1 MNIVAKYKGNE
12 RMYEI
17 TDESANVIIL
27 YENATDTIS
36 ISSIANITNYYVI
49 LYYKRVIKH
58 LMEHLWI
65 FPQIW
70 AIYTIWIHYY
80 SVIIN

>member
-58 LMEHLWI
+58 LMEHL
-65 FPQIW
+65 
-70 AIYTIWIHYY
+70 
-80 SVIIN
+80 

>member
-1 MNIVAKYKGNE
+1 MNIVAKYKGNK

-58 LMEHLWI
+58 LMEHL
-65 FPQIW
+65 
-70 AIYTIWIHYY
+70 
-80 SVIIN
+80 